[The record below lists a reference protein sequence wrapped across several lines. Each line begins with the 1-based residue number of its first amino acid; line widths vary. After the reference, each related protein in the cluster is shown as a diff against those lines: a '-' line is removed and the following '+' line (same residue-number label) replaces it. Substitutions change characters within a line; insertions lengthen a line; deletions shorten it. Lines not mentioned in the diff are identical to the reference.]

1 MAFVPGYEYDIFI
14 SYAHVDN
21 FCYPGQ
27 EDGWIKQFYQNL
39 NLMLARRFGRMDSV
53 KIWWDSKKLDGSVL
67 FDDSIASGIEKSA
80 IMICLDS
87 PGYKASEYCRKELA
101 TFHKKAKEDAFG
113 LKVGDQSRILH
124 VLLNNIPH
132 HDWLDELGGTTGF
145 PFHDAESQDDF
156 GDTVETT
163 SAKFK
168 AQMRHLKDAVFRL
181 LENLQK
187 GSEADAPS
195 ESAVKTA
202 AAPIPKSGTVIA
214 AGAIEKKEFTIFMGE
229 VPDTLRS
236 PRKRL
241 IAELSKRGFDVI
253 TGVPPPDDTQGHQ
266 KAVEDALE
274 KSDMAVNLLDIYPG
288 REVVDQPDQWYPQ
301 IQTELCL
308 KHQVPQMIWI
318 PSDSDYADIEEAEYR
333 NFLTALEEGTHT
345 DKQYEFVR
353 GSKSTLSKQIEDYAD
368 RILSQKPAQLESSGR
383 ISVLLDTH
391 EKDHLYALDLSR
403 ILVQKQILPF
413 INPQEDD
420 PLSNLRELGSRM
432 SKVQKLIFMYG
443 NVSKEWV
450 RERVSAA
457 LQLIMDNNYPIEDF
471 FIYMAP
477 PHKEDAD
484 IGINQ
489 RLLKINTIDHSNNP
503 SLSDEAVDQ
512 FLKELREQD

>member
-21 FCYPGQ
+21 ICFPGQ
-27 EDGWIKQFYQNL
+27 ADGWIKQFYQNL

-67 FDDSIASGIEKSA
+67 FDDSIAEGIKKSA

-87 PGYKASEYCRKELA
+87 PGYNASEYCRRELS
-101 TFHKKAKEDAFG
+101 TFHNKAQKDAFG

-124 VLLNNIPH
+124 VLLNNIPFQ
-132 HDWLDELGGTTGF
+132 DWQDPLSGTTGF

-156 GDTVETT
+156 GETVETT
-163 SAKFK
+163 SPKFK
-168 AQMRHLKDAVFRL
+168 AQMRHLKDAVYRIL
-181 LENLQK
+181 DSLQRGMEPAATPEPEQVPK
-187 GSEADAPS
+187 AKSVAVPGVAPDR
-195 ESAVKTA
+195 
-202 AAPIPKSGTVIA
+202 
-214 AGAIEKKEFTIFMGE
+214 KKDFTIFIGE

-241 IAELSKRGFDVI
+241 IAELTKRGYDI
-253 TGVPPPDDTQGHQ
+253 ISGIPPPDASEAHT
-266 KAVEDALE
+266 KEILAAIE
-274 KSDMAVNLLDIYPG
+274 KTDLAVNLLDIYPG
-288 REVVDQPDQWYPQ
+288 REIVDEPDRWYAQ
-301 IQTELCL
+301 VQTELFL
-308 KHQVPQMIWI
+308 DSKVPQMIWV
-318 PSDSDYADIEEAEYR
+318 PVDSEYAEIEEGEYR
-333 NFLTALEEGTHT
+333 NFLTALEEGTFT
-345 DKQYEFVR
+345 DKPYEFVR
-353 GSKSTLSKQIEDYAD
+353 GSKSALSKQIEDYSEQLQA
-368 RILSQKPAQLESSGR
+368 RKPAPIEQNGR

-420 PLSNLRELGSRM
+420 PLKNLNLLGDRM
-432 SKVQKLIFMYG
+432 AKVKKLIFLYG

-450 RERVSAA
+450 KERVSAA

-471 FIYMAP
+471 YIYMAP

-489 RLLKINTIDHSNNP
+489 RLLKINMIDHSDDPN
-503 SLSDEAVDQ
+503 LSEEAVDQ
-512 FLKELREQD
+512 FLKELREQA